1 MPFHNVNGKKL
12 FYARVDAET
21 EPKTASPVLV
31 FIHGLGSSHSFYIP
45 VMHDLAASGYSSVAL
60 DVYGKKLRYLTSQRA
75 NVEQCLGSGQSELS
89 LGVEAPTFETIASDV
104 KELLR
109 LLDIP
114 SDNVVAV
121 GHSMGGIIVPMLA
134 SKCCLRGA
142 VLIGPVLPKSGLAD
156 IFNARVETVKK
167 DGMEPMAKTIP
178 FAATGSK
185 ATLTQKAFIRAL
197 LLSQKSDGYIA
208 LCEAIARAQLPA
220 YASLDCPLLVLAGE
234 EDKTS
239 PVPDAQKIT
248 NELDHIR
255 QLAARGFNSVNQSA
269 LTRSNSMPTKRV
281 RDCERR
287 RCAEACESCKR
298 RKQRCDGRRPCA
310 RCIKRG
316 LGHECRESPSTSGLG
331 TRRILASSLPSP
343 DPERLSNI
351 TEQHTPAGSITVGS
365 RSGLTSAED
374 TYVDD
379 QTSSSLQLLSHTQ
392 PERLPRMSRLVQDT
406 RGEYMF
412 IGDSA
417 TLSFLQNIRRI
428 VRRSIGDCA
437 LVDDPLRHGIVESSP
452 ETRRGWI
459 LSSAQNPPPQQTEL
473 EVDYLVK
480 WYMQSTNCVLLL
492 FDRKELHH
500 EIRKWIEDGQDIA
513 DPVSPVYFLVFALG
527 AQTGPEEKDDLA
539 ETFFNYARY
548 LTVETL
554 IEEPG
559 IVTIQALVLIAMYLL
574 GASRRNAAF
583 MYLGMGVRAA
593 YAIGLHRHDIS
604 SLFSPTDGRAR
615 EQLWKGIRIL
625 DLFMSASL
633 GRPPSTSELRD
644 TTNLQN
650 YSACNDLSMIF
661 ETILTDVYAKRMI
674 TPEILERISKNLRRW
689 TSQCDQGLIVDGIE
703 QEDLV
708 SDESGEKQP
717 NIGLM
722 HLKLTGH
729 WSIMLLSLPFLHK
742 AVSQHV
748 EEAEKSSN
756 ASIKRASS
764 SNQVLVHSCLE
775 SAVRTVDLLQ
785 PLLKIGTIPKR
796 LPMVG
801 NSAFVSGLV
810 LGAAIFGDFDN
821 SFPLEKSLHGARS
834 VLEHLARCDAVAK
847 RHLMILDHL
856 QGACDIYMDNRAR
869 LRMERQGHLVNGLF
883 GSIHTIG
890 KSPLRNS
897 QQAEMNFRMVS
908 DEGFQTQP
916 QTPRT
921 GQVSNREMAS
931 EQQDYAIEGGE
942 QPGIDIACAT
952 DAFLGIS
959 PNMLWF
965 DSFDTTMSL
974 FPIVDTQTLGD
985 DLT

>member
-1 MPFHNVNGKKL
+1 MPFLDVRGKKL

-21 EPKTASPVLV
+21 EPKTSDPVLV

-45 VMHDLAASGYSSVAL
+45 VMHSLAAAGYSSVAL
-60 DVYGKKLRYLTSQRA
+60 DVYG
-75 NVEQCLGSGQSELS
+75 SGQSELS
-89 LGVEAPTFETIASDV
+89 PGVEAPTFETIASDV
-104 KELLR
+104 EELLKG
-109 LLDIP
+109 LKIP
-114 SDNVVAV
+114 SENVVVA
-121 GHSMGGIIVPMLA
+121 GHSMGGIIVPILA
-134 SKCCLRGA
+134 SKCRLRGA
-142 VLIGPVLPKSGLAD
+142 VLIGPVLPKPAMAD
-156 IFNARVETVKK
+156 IFNARIETVKK

-185 ATLTQKAFIRAL
+185 ATLTHKAFIRTL
-197 LLSQKSDGYIA
+197 LLSQKPDGYNA
-208 LCEAIARAQLPA
+208 LCQAIAKAELPV
-220 YASLDCPLLVLAGE
+220 YSNLKCPVLVLAGE

-239 PVPDAQKIT
+239 PVPDAHKII
-248 NELDHIR
+248 NE
-255 QLAARGFNSVNQSA
+255 
-269 LTRSNSMPTKRV
+269 RV

-316 LGHECRESPSTSGLG
+316 LSHECRESASVSGLG
-331 TRRILASSLPSP
+331 ARRIVASSLPSP

-365 RSGLTSAED
+365 RSGLTSAEE

-379 QTSSSLQLLSHTQ
+379 QTSSSLQLLSDTQ

-459 LSSAQNPPPQQTEL
+459 LSSAQNPPPQQTEQ

-480 WYMQSTNCVLLL
+480 WYMQSTNCMLLL
-492 FDRKELHH
+492 FDQKQLHH
-500 EIRKWIEDGQDIA
+500 DIRKWIEDGQNISDSA
-513 DPVSPVYFLVFALG
+513 SSVYFLVFAIG
-527 AQTGPEEKDDLA
+527 AQTGPGDKDDQA
-539 ETFFNYARY
+539 DTFFNYARY

-604 SLFSPTDGRAR
+604 SLFSPTEARAR

-644 TTNLQN
+644 TTNPQN

-661 ETILTDVYAKRMI
+661 ESILTDVYAKRMI
-674 TPEILERISKNLRRW
+674 TPEILERISKQLRRW
-689 TSQCDQGLIVDGIE
+689 TSQCGEGLAVDGIE
-703 QEDLV
+703 QEELIR
-708 SDESGEKQP
+708 DESGEEEP

-748 EEAEKSSN
+748 EEAEQSSN
-756 ASIKRASS
+756 TSTKRSSS
-764 SNQVLVHSCLE
+764 SNEVLVHSCLE

-785 PLLKIGTIPKR
+785 PLLKVGTIPKR
-796 LPMVG
+796 LPIVG

-821 SFPLEKSLHGARS
+821 CFPLEKSLHAARS
-834 VLEHLARCDAVAK
+834 VLEHLARHDAVAK

-856 QGACDIYMDNRAR
+856 QGACEIYMDNRAR

-890 KSPLRNS
+890 KSPLRES
-897 QQAEMNFRMVS
+897 HQPEINFRIAPS
-908 DEGFQTQP
+908 EGLQTQP
-916 QTPRT
+916 QTPGP
-921 GQVSNREMAS
+921 GQVPHQEVSS
-931 EQQDYAIEGGE
+931 EQQDFTMEGGV
-942 QPGIDIACAT
+942 QSGIDVGDVT

-974 FPIVDTQTLGD
+974 FPIVDTQTMGD

>member
-1 MPFHNVNGKKL
+1 MPFIEVENKKL

-21 EPKTASPVLV
+21 EQKNGPVLV

-45 VMHDLAASGYSSVAL
+45 VMHQLATSGYSSIAL
-60 DVYGKKLRYLTSQRA
+60 DVYG
-75 NVEQCLGSGQSELS
+75 SGLSELS
-89 LGVEAPTFETIASDV
+89 HGVESPTFDTIASDV
-104 KELLR
+104 KALLEG
-109 LLDIP
+109 LNIP
-114 SDNVVAV
+114 SENAVAV
-121 GHSMGGIIVPMLA
+121 GHSMGGIIVPKLA
-134 SKCCLRGA
+134 LKCKLRGS
-142 VLIGPVLPKSGLAD
+142 VLIGPVLPKPAMAD

-167 DGMEPMAKTIP
+167 EGMEPMAKTIP
-178 FAATGSK
+178 YAATGSK

-197 LLSQKSDGYIA
+197 ILSQKSEGYIT
-208 LCEAIARAQLPA
+208 LCQAIAKATLPQ
-220 YASLDCPLLVLAGE
+220 YSSIECPVLVLSGE

-239 PVPDAQKIT
+239 PLPDAKKILSEWGC
-248 NELDHIR
+248 NDSAKSMHILPGLR
-255 QLAARGFNSVNQSA
+255 CLPGGSETVREDAAPKPVRAANVVNRDATEEGLAPA
-269 LTRSNSMPTKRV
+269 
-281 RDCERR
+281 
-287 RCAEACESCKR
+287 
-298 RKQRCDGRRPCA
+298 
-310 RCIKRG
+310 
-316 LGHECRESPSTSGLG
+316 
-331 TRRILASSLPSP
+331 ASSEDSVMSVTSLNPPQTMGQDAS
-343 DPERLSNI
+343 
-351 TEQHTPAGSITVGS
+351 S
-365 RSGLTSAED
+365 R
-374 TYVDD
+374 
-379 QTSSSLQLLSHTQ
+379 LLSQAPIPTDSV
-392 PERLPRMSRLVQDT
+392 RFDVGGRVLPRMSRLIQDT

-428 VRRSIGDCA
+428 VRRSIGDCT
-437 LVDDPLRHGIVESSP
+437 LVDDPLRHGIVEASP

-459 LSSAQNPPPQQTEL
+459 LSSAQNPPPRQTEQ
-473 EVDYLVK
+473 EVDYLVR
-480 WYMQSTNCVLLL
+480 WYMQSANCVLLL
-492 FDRKELHH
+492 FDQKELDHG
-500 EIRKWIEDGQDIA
+500 IRKWLEEGQDIA
-513 DPVSPVYFLVFALG
+513 DPASSVYYLIFAIG
-527 AQTGPEEKDDLA
+527 AQTGPEDKDELA

-604 SLFSPTDGRAR
+604 SLFSPNDGRAR

-644 TTNLQN
+644 TTNSQN

-661 ETILTDVYAKRMI
+661 ESILTDVYAKRMI
-674 TPEILERISKNLRRW
+674 SPEILDRISKHMRRW
-689 TSQCDQGLIVDGIE
+689 TAQCGDGLVVDGIE
-703 QEDLV
+703 QDDVLRDQDG
-708 SDESGEKQP
+708 DEQP
-717 NIGLM
+717 NIGLI

-729 WSIMLLSLPFLHK
+729 WTVMLLSLPFLHK

-748 EEAEKSSN
+748 EDNEQSVQGTRKQP
-756 ASIKRASS
+756 SS

-785 PLLKIGTIPKR
+785 TLVRTGTIPKR

-821 SFPLEKSLHGARS
+821 SFPLEKSLHAARG
-834 VLEHLARCDAVAK
+834 VLDRFSRYDAVAK

-856 QGACDIYMDNRAR
+856 QNACDIYMDNRAR

-897 QQAEMNFRMVS
+897 LQPEANFRT
-908 DEGFQTQP
+908 EGIQTQP
-916 QTPRT
+916 QTPRP
-921 GQVSNREMAS
+921 GQMQNNEMTD
-931 EQQDYAIEGGE
+931 EQQGYAMEGGDQTE
-942 QPGIDIACAT
+942 IDVDVSA

-974 FPIVDTQTLGD
+974 FPIVDTQIMGD
-985 DLT
+985 EMT

>member
-1 MPFHNVNGKKL
+1 MPFIKVQNKKL
-12 FYARVDAET
+12 FYAQVDAET
-21 EPKTASPVLV
+21 ASKDGPVLV

-45 VMHDLAASGYSSVAL
+45 VMNQLATAGYSSIAL
-60 DVYGKKLRYLTSQRA
+60 DVYG
-75 NVEQCLGSGQSELS
+75 SGLSVLSE
-89 LGVEAPTFETIASDV
+89 GVEDPTFDTIASDV
-104 KELLR
+104 KALLEG
-109 LLDIP
+109 LSIP
-114 SDNVVAV
+114 PENAVAV
-121 GHSMGGIIVPMLA
+121 GHSMGGIIVPKLA
-134 SKCCLRGA
+134 LKCSLRGA
-142 VLIGPVLPKSGLAD
+142 VLIGPVLPKPAMAE
-156 IFNARVETVKK
+156 IFNTRIGTVKK
-167 DGMEPMAKTIP
+167 EGMEPMAKTIP

-185 ATLTQKAFIRAL
+185 AILTQKAFIRAL
-197 LLSQKSDGYIA
+197 LLSQKPEGYIA
-208 LCEAIARAQLPA
+208 LCRAIAQAELPP
-220 YASLDCPLLVLAGE
+220 YANIKCPVLVLSGE

-239 PVPDAQKIT
+239 PIPDAQKI
-248 NELDHIR
+248 LSDSR
-255 QLAARGFNSVNQSA
+255 D
-269 LTRSNSMPTKRV
+269 LTRPTDDEMPTRRV

-316 LGHECRESPSTSGLG
+316 LGHECHESQSASNNGA
-331 TRRILASSLPSP
+331 RRILASSLPSP
-343 DPERLSNI
+343 DPDRLSNI
-351 TEQHTPAGSITVGS
+351 TEQTTPAGSITVGN
-365 RSGLTSAED
+365 RSGLTSVDEA
-374 TYVDD
+374 YVDD
-379 QTSSSLQLLSHTQ
+379 GTSSSLQLLSNTQ

-428 VRRSIGDCA
+428 VRRSIGDCT
-437 LVDDPLRHGIVESSP
+437 LVDDPLRHGIVEASP

-459 LSSAQNPPPQQTEL
+459 LSSAQNPPPRQSEQEL
-473 EVDYLVK
+473 DYLVK
-480 WYMQSTNCVLLL
+480 WYMQSANCVLLL
-492 FDRKELHH
+492 FDQKELDQG
-500 EIRKWIEDGQDIA
+500 IRKWIEDGQDIA
-513 DPVSPVYFLVFALG
+513 DPASSVYYLVFAIG
-527 AQTGPEEKDDLA
+527 AQTGPEDKDDLA

-593 YAIGLHRHDIS
+593 YAIGLHRHDIA
-604 SLFSPTDGRAR
+604 SLFSANEGRAR

-644 TTNLQN
+644 TTNPQN

-661 ETILTDVYAKRMI
+661 ELILTDVYAKRMI
-674 TPEILERISKNLRRW
+674 SPEILERISKHLRRW
-689 TSQCDQGLIVDGIE
+689 TAQCGEGLAVDGIE
-703 QEDLV
+703 QDDLIR
-708 SDESGEKQP
+708 DQNGEEQP
-717 NIGLM
+717 NIGLI

-729 WSIMLLSLPFLHK
+729 WTVMLLSLPFLHK

-748 EEAEKSSN
+748 EDNEQSAQGT
-756 ASIKRASS
+756 AKRSSS

-785 PLLKIGTIPKR
+785 TLVRTGTIPKR
-796 LPMVG
+796 LPIVG

-821 SFPLEKSLHGARS
+821 SFPLEKSLHAARG
-834 VLEHLARCDAVAK
+834 VLDRFSRYDAVAK

-856 QGACDIYMDNRAR
+856 QNACDIYMDNRAR
-869 LRMERQGHLVNGLF
+869 LRMERQRHLVNGLF

-897 QQAEMNFRMVS
+897 QQP
-908 DEGFQTQP
+908 EGNSRIGSTDGIQTQP
-916 QTPRT
+916 QTPRP
-921 GQVSNREMAS
+921 GQVANEMTE
-931 EQQDYAIEGGE
+931 EQQGFLMEGGE
-942 QPGIDIACAT
+942 QTEIDVDISA

-974 FPIVDTQTLGD
+974 FPIVDTQIMGD
-985 DLT
+985 EMMANGVNNQE

>member
-1 MPFHNVNGKKL
+1 MPFLEVGNKRL
-12 FYARVDAET
+12 FYAQVDAET
-21 EPKTASPVLV
+21 GSHTSGPVLV

-45 VMHDLAASGYSSVAL
+45 VMNQLATAGYSSIAL
-60 DVYGKKLRYLTSQRA
+60 DVYG
-75 NVEQCLGSGQSELS
+75 SGLSELS
-89 LGVEAPTFETIASDV
+89 PEAEAPTFDTIANDV
-104 KELLR
+104 EALLKG
-109 LLDIP
+109 LSIP
-114 SDNVVAV
+114 SQDVVAV
-121 GHSMGGIIVPMLA
+121 GHSMGGIIVPKLA
-134 SKCCLRGA
+134 LKCNLQGA
-142 VLIGPVLPKSGLAD
+142 VLIGPVLPKPALAD
-156 IFNARVETVKK
+156 VFNARIETVRK

-178 FAATGSK
+178 SAATGSK

-197 LLSQKSDGYIA
+197 LLSQKSEGI
-208 LCEAIARAQLPA
+208 R
-220 YASLDCPLLVLAGE
+220 CPLLILAGE

-239 PVPDAQKIT
+239 PVPDARKIMS
-248 NELDHIR
+248 EPGHIR
-255 QLAARGFNSVNQSA
+255 QLAARGSRSSQA
-269 LTRSNSMPTKRV
+269 LTSSTSNDKMPTRRV
-281 RDCERR
+281 RDSERR
-287 RCAEACESCKR
+287 RCAEACENCKR

-316 LGHECRESPSTSGLG
+316 LGHECHEPQSTPSLG
-331 TRRILASSLPSP
+331 GRRIVASSLPSP
-343 DPERLSNI
+343 DPDRLSSI
-351 TEQHTPAGSITVGS
+351 TEQTTPAGSITVGS
-365 RSGLTSAED
+365 GSALTSAED

-379 QTSSSLQLLSHTQ
+379 RASSSLQLLSDTQ

-437 LVDDPLRHGIVESSP
+437 LVDDPLRHGIVEASP

-459 LSSAQNPPPQQTEL
+459 LSSAQNPPPNQSDQD
-473 EVDYLVK
+473 VDYLED
-480 WYMQSTNCVLLL
+480 L
-492 FDRKELHH
+492 DRR
-500 EIRKWIEDGQDIA
+500 IRKWIEDGQDIA
-513 DPVSPVYFLVFALG
+513 DPASSVYYLVFAIG
-527 AQTGPEEKDDLA
+527 AQTGPEDKDNLA
-539 ETFFNYARY
+539 ESFFNYARY

-559 IVTIQALVLIAMYLL
+559 MITIQALVLIAMYLL

-604 SLFSPTDGRAR
+604 SLFPPSEGRSR

-644 TTNLQN
+644 TANPQN

-661 ETILTDVYAKRMI
+661 ESILTDVYAKRMI
-674 TPEILERISKNLRRW
+674 SPEILERISKHLRRW
-689 TSQCDQGLIVDGIE
+689 TAQCSEGLVVDGIE
-703 QEDLV
+703 QEDLIRDPNG
-708 SDESGEKQP
+708 DEQP
-717 NIGLM
+717 NIGLT

-729 WSIMLLSLPFLHK
+729 WTVMLLSLPFLHK

-748 EEAEKSSN
+748 EENEQSSQGT
-756 ASIKRASS
+756 AKRTSS
-764 SNQVLVHSCLE
+764 SNQILVHSCLE

-785 PLLKIGTIPKR
+785 PLAKTGTIPKR

-821 SFPLEKSLHGARS
+821 SFPLEKSLQGARG
-834 VLEHLARCDAVAK
+834 VLERFSRYDAVAK

-856 QGACDIYMDNRAR
+856 QGACGIYMDNRAR
-869 LRMERQGHLVNGLF
+869 RRMERQGHLVNGLF

-890 KSPLRNS
+890 GSLNRPS
-897 QQAEMNFRMVS
+897 QQPQINSRLS
-908 DEGFQTQP
+908 STEGVQTQP
-916 QTPRT
+916 QTPRA
-921 GQVSNREMAS
+921 GQGPNNEMS
-931 EQQDYAIEGGE
+931 DEQSFSLEGGE
-942 QPGIDIACAT
+942 PSEIDISGSA

-974 FPIVDTQTLGD
+974 FPIVDTHIMGD
-985 DLT
+985 ELT

>member
-1 MPFHNVNGKKL
+1 
-12 FYARVDAET
+12 
-21 EPKTASPVLV
+21 
-31 FIHGLGSSHSFYIP
+31 
-45 VMHDLAASGYSSVAL
+45 
-60 DVYGKKLRYLTSQRA
+60 
-75 NVEQCLGSGQSELS
+75 
-89 LGVEAPTFETIASDV
+89 
-104 KELLR
+104 
-109 LLDIP
+109 
-114 SDNVVAV
+114 
-121 GHSMGGIIVPMLA
+121 
-134 SKCCLRGA
+134 
-142 VLIGPVLPKSGLAD
+142 
-156 IFNARVETVKK
+156 
-167 DGMEPMAKTIP
+167 
-178 FAATGSK
+178 
-185 ATLTQKAFIRAL
+185 
-197 LLSQKSDGYIA
+197 
-208 LCEAIARAQLPA
+208 
-220 YASLDCPLLVLAGE
+220 
-234 EDKTS
+234 
-239 PVPDAQKIT
+239 
-248 NELDHIR
+248 
-255 QLAARGFNSVNQSA
+255 
-269 LTRSNSMPTKRV
+269 MPTRRV
-281 RDCERR
+281 RDSERR

-316 LGHECRESPSTSGLG
+316 LGHECHESQSASNNGA
-331 TRRILASSLPSP
+331 RRILASSLPSP
-343 DPERLSNI
+343 DPDRLSNI
-351 TEQHTPAGSITVGS
+351 TEQTTPAGSITVGN
-365 RSGLTSAED
+365 RSSLTSVDE

-379 QTSSSLQLLSHTQ
+379 GTSSSLQLLSNTQ

-428 VRRSIGDCA
+428 VRRSIGDCP
-437 LVDDPLRHGIVESSP
+437 LVDDPLRHGIVEASP

-459 LSSAQNPPPQQTEL
+459 LSSAQNPPPRQSEQEL
-473 EVDYLVK
+473 DYLVK
-480 WYMQSTNCVLLL
+480 WYMQSANCVLLL
-492 FDRKELHH
+492 FDQTELDQG
-500 EIRKWIEDGQDIA
+500 IRKWIEDGQDIA
-513 DPVSPVYFLVFALG
+513 DPASSVYYLVFAIG
-527 AQTGPEEKDDLA
+527 AQTGPEDKDDLA

-559 IVTIQALVLIAMYLL
+559 IVTIQAFVLIAMYLL

-593 YAIGLHRHDIS
+593 YAIGLHRHDIA
-604 SLFSPTDGRAR
+604 SLFSANEGRAR

-644 TTNLQN
+644 TTNPQN

-661 ETILTDVYAKRMI
+661 ELILTDVYAKRMI
-674 TPEILERISKNLRRW
+674 SPEILERISKHLRRW
-689 TSQCDQGLIVDGIE
+689 TAQCGEGLAVDGIE
-703 QEDLV
+703 QDDLIR
-708 SDESGEKQP
+708 DHNGEEQP
-717 NIGLM
+717 NIGLI

-729 WSIMLLSLPFLHK
+729 WTVMLLSLPFLHK

-748 EEAEKSSN
+748 EDNEQSAQGT
-756 ASIKRASS
+756 AKRSSS

-785 PLLKIGTIPKR
+785 TLVRTGTIPKR
-796 LPMVG
+796 LPIVG

-821 SFPLEKSLHGARS
+821 SFPLEKSLHAARG
-834 VLEHLARCDAVAK
+834 VLDRFSRYDAVAK

-856 QGACDIYMDNRAR
+856 QNACDIYMDNRAR
-869 LRMERQGHLVNGLF
+869 LRMERQRHLVNGLF

-897 QQAEMNFRMVS
+897 QQS
-908 DEGFQTQP
+908 EGNSRIGSTDGIQTQP
-916 QTPRT
+916 QTPRP
-921 GQVSNREMAS
+921 GQLANEMTE
-931 EQQDYAIEGGE
+931 EQQGFSMEGGE
-942 QPGIDIACAT
+942 QTEIDVDISA

-974 FPIVDTQTLGD
+974 FPIVDTQIMGD
-985 DLT
+985 EMIASGVNNQE

>member
-1 MPFHNVNGKKL
+1 MPFLEVRGKKL
-12 FYARVDAET
+12 FYARVDGKRQAKG
-21 EPKTASPVLV
+21 PNPVLV
-31 FIHGLGSSHSFYIP
+31 FIHGLGSSHTFYIP
-45 VMHDLAASGYSSVAL
+45 VMHQLAESGYTSVAL
-60 DVYGKKLRYLTSQRA
+60 DVYGSAQSQL
-75 NVEQCLGSGQSELS
+75 VS
-89 LGVEAPTFETIASDV
+89 GVEAPTFETIVDDIIG
-104 KELLR
+104 LLQG
-109 LLDIP
+109 LEIP
-114 SDNVVAV
+114 SDNIVAV
-121 GHSMGGIIVPMLA
+121 GHSMGGIVVPMLA
-134 SKCCLRGA
+134 SKCRLQGA
-142 VLIGPVLPKSGLAD
+142 VLLGPVLPRAALAD
-156 IFNARVETVKK
+156 IFNARIETVKK
-167 DGMEPMAKTIP
+167 DGMEPMAQTIP
-178 FAATGSK
+178 FAATGSR
-185 ATLTQKAFIRAL
+185 ATLLQKAFIRTL
-197 LLSQKSDGYIA
+197 LLSQKPEGYNA
-208 LCEAIARAQLPA
+208 LCGAIAKAEVPS
-220 YASLDCPLLVLAGE
+220 YSTISSPVLVLAGE

-239 PVPDAQKIT
+239 PVADAQKIF
-248 NELDHIR
+248 DDWR
-255 QLAARGFNSVNQSA
+255 PAASFNPH
-269 LTRSNSMPTKRV
+269 TTKTKFPMPTRRV
-281 RDCERR
+281 RDSERR
-287 RCAEACESCKR
+287 RCAEACDSCKR

-316 LGHECRESPSTSGLG
+316 LDHDCREASGSVPG
-331 TRRILASSLPSP
+331 AQRILASSLPSP
-343 DPERLSNI
+343 DPERLGSI
-351 TEQHTPAGSITVGS
+351 TEQPTPAGSITVGS
-365 RSGLTSAED
+365 RSGLTSVED
-374 TYVDD
+374 TFVDD
-379 QTSSSLQLLSHTQ
+379 GASQLLSDTQ

-459 LSSAQNPPPQQTEL
+459 LSSAQNPPPQQSEQD
-473 EVDYLVK
+473 VNYLLK

-492 FDRKELHH
+492 FDQKELDQG
-500 EIRKWIEDGQDIA
+500 IRKWIEDGQDIA
-513 DPVSPVYFLVFALG
+513 DPASSVYYLVFAIG
-527 AQTGPEEKDDLA
+527 AQTGPEDKDDLA
-539 ETFFNYARY
+539 ETLFNYARY
-548 LTVETL
+548 LTVDTL
-554 IEEPG
+554 VEEPG
-559 IVTIQALVLIAMYLL
+559 IITIQALVLIAMYLL

-604 SLFSPTDGRAR
+604 SLFSQTEGRAR

-644 TTNLQN
+644 TTNSLN

-661 ETILTDVYAKRMI
+661 ESILTDVYAKRMI
-674 TPEILERISKNLRRW
+674 SPEILDRISKHMRRW
-689 TSQCDQGLIVDGIE
+689 TLQCSEGLVVDGIE
-703 QEDLV
+703 SEDLIR
-708 SDESGEKQP
+708 DTNGNQQP
-717 NIGLM
+717 NIGIV

-729 WSIMLLSLPFLHK
+729 WTVMLLSLPFLHK

-748 EEAEKSSN
+748 EETEQSSN
-756 ASIKRASS
+756 RATKRASS

-785 PLLKIGTIPKR
+785 TLFKTGTIPKR
-796 LPMVG
+796 LPIVG

-821 SFPLEKSLHGARS
+821 SFPLEKSLHAARG
-834 VLEHLARCDAVAK
+834 VLERLARYDAVSK

-897 QQAEMNFRMVS
+897 QLGEVNFRIS
-908 DEGFQTQP
+908 STEGLQTQP
-916 QTPRT
+916 QTPRPGQAMNQEMT
-921 GQVSNREMAS
+921 DEQQGFTMEGGQV
-931 EQQDYAIEGGE
+931 DFDVEG
-942 QPGIDIACAT
+942 AT

-974 FPIVDTQTLGD
+974 FPIVDTQIMGEDMT
-985 DLT
+985 

>member
-1 MPFHNVNGKKL
+1 MNQL
-12 FYARVDAET
+12 A
-21 EPKTASPVLV
+21 TA
-31 FIHGLGSSHSFYIP
+31 
-45 VMHDLAASGYSSVAL
+45 GYSSIAL
-60 DVYGKKLRYLTSQRA
+60 DVYG
-75 NVEQCLGSGQSELS
+75 SGLSVLSE
-89 LGVEAPTFETIASDV
+89 GVEDPTFDTIASDV
-104 KELLR
+104 KALLEGLR
-109 LLDIP
+109 IRP
-114 SDNVVAV
+114 ENAVAV
-121 GHSMGGIIVPMLA
+121 GHSMGGIIVPKLA
-134 SKCCLRGA
+134 LKCNLRGS
-142 VLIGPVLPKSGLAD
+142 VLIGPVLPKPAMAE
-156 IFNARVETVKK
+156 IFNTRIETAKK
-167 DGMEPMAKTIP
+167 EGMEPMAKTIP

-197 LLSQKSDGYIA
+197 LLSQEPEGYIA
-208 LCEAIARAQLPA
+208 LCRAIAQADVPP
-220 YASLDCPLLVLAGE
+220 YANIKCPVLVLSGG

-239 PVPDAQKIT
+239 PIPDAQKI
-248 NELDHIR
+248 LSDSRPAVHSLSSR
-255 QLAARGFNSVNQSA
+255 DF
-269 LTRSNSMPTKRV
+269 TRSTDDEMPTRRV

-316 LGHECRESPSTSGLG
+316 LGHECHESQSASNNGA
-331 TRRILASSLPSP
+331 RRILASSLPSP
-343 DPERLSNI
+343 DPDRLSNI
-351 TEQHTPAGSITVGS
+351 TEQTTPAGSITVGN
-365 RSGLTSAED
+365 RSGLTSVDE

-379 QTSSSLQLLSHTQ
+379 GTSSSLQLLSNTQ

-428 VRRSIGDCA
+428 VRRSIGDCT
-437 LVDDPLRHGIVESSP
+437 LVDDPLRHGIVEASP

-459 LSSAQNPPPQQTEL
+459 LSSAQNPPPRQSEQEL
-473 EVDYLVK
+473 DYLVK
-480 WYMQSTNCVLLL
+480 WYMQSANCVLLL
-492 FDRKELHH
+492 FDQTELDQG
-500 EIRKWIEDGQDIA
+500 IRKWIEDGQDIA
-513 DPVSPVYFLVFALG
+513 DPASSVYYLVFAIG
-527 AQTGPEEKDDLA
+527 AQTGPEDKDDLA

-559 IVTIQALVLIAMYLL
+559 IVTIQAFVLIAMYLL

-593 YAIGLHRHDIS
+593 YAIGLHRHDIA
-604 SLFSPTDGRAR
+604 SLFSANESRAR

-644 TTNLQN
+644 TTNPQN

-661 ETILTDVYAKRMI
+661 ELILTDVYAKRMI
-674 TPEILERISKNLRRW
+674 SPEILERISKHLRRW
-689 TSQCDQGLIVDGIE
+689 TAQCGEGLAVDGIE
-703 QEDLV
+703 QDDLIR
-708 SDESGEKQP
+708 DQNGEEQP
-717 NIGLM
+717 NIGLI

-729 WSIMLLSLPFLHK
+729 WTVMLLSLPFLHK

-748 EEAEKSSN
+748 EDNEQSAQGT
-756 ASIKRASS
+756 AKRSS
-764 SNQVLVHSCLE
+764 SANQVLVHSCLE

-785 PLLKIGTIPKR
+785 TLVRTGTIPKR
-796 LPMVG
+796 LPIVG

-821 SFPLEKSLHGARS
+821 SFPLEKSLHAARG
-834 VLEHLARCDAVAK
+834 VLDRFSRYDAVAK

-856 QGACDIYMDNRAR
+856 QNACDIYMDNRAR
-869 LRMERQGHLVNGLF
+869 LRMERQRYLVNGLF

-897 QQAEMNFRMVS
+897 QQP
-908 DEGFQTQP
+908 EGNSRIGSTDGIQTQP
-916 QTPRT
+916 QTPRP
-921 GQVSNREMAS
+921 GQVANEMTE
-931 EQQDYAIEGGE
+931 EQQGFSIEGGE
-942 QPGIDIACAT
+942 QTDIDVDISA

-974 FPIVDTQTLGD
+974 FPIVDTQIMGD
-985 DLT
+985 EMMANGVNNQE

>member
-1 MPFHNVNGKKL
+1 MPFLDVRGKKL

-21 EPKTASPVLV
+21 EPKTSDPVLV

-45 VMHDLAASGYSSVAL
+45 VMHSLAAAGYSSVAL
-60 DVYGKKLRYLTSQRA
+60 DVYG
-75 NVEQCLGSGQSELS
+75 SGQSELS
-89 LGVEAPTFETIASDV
+89 PGVEAPTFETIASDV
-104 KELLR
+104 EELLKG
-109 LLDIP
+109 LKIP
-114 SDNVVAV
+114 SENVVAA
-121 GHSMGGIIVPMLA
+121 GHSMGGIIVPILA
-134 SKCCLRGA
+134 SKCRLRGA
-142 VLIGPVLPKSGLAD
+142 VLIGPVLPKPAMAD
-156 IFNARVETVKK
+156 IFNARIETVKK

-185 ATLTQKAFIRAL
+185 ATLTHKAFIRTL
-197 LLSQKSDGYIA
+197 LLSQKPDGYNA
-208 LCEAIARAQLPA
+208 LCQAIAKAELPV
-220 YASLDCPLLVLAGE
+220 YSNLKCPVLVLAGE

-239 PVPDAQKIT
+239 PVPHAHKII
-248 NELDHIR
+248 NE
-255 QLAARGFNSVNQSA
+255 
-269 LTRSNSMPTKRV
+269 RV

-316 LGHECRESPSTSGLG
+316 LSHECRESASVSGLG
-331 TRRILASSLPSP
+331 ARRIVASSLPSP

-365 RSGLTSAED
+365 RSGLTSAEE

-379 QTSSSLQLLSHTQ
+379 QTSSSLQLLSDTQ

-459 LSSAQNPPPQQTEL
+459 LSSAQNPPPQQTEQ

-480 WYMQSTNCVLLL
+480 WYMQSTNCMLLL
-492 FDRKELHH
+492 FDQKQLHH
-500 EIRKWIEDGQDIA
+500 DIRKWIEDGQNISDSA
-513 DPVSPVYFLVFALG
+513 SSVYFLVFAIG
-527 AQTGPEEKDDLA
+527 AQTGPGDKDDQA
-539 ETFFNYARY
+539 DTFFNYARY

-604 SLFSPTDGRAR
+604 SLFSPTEARAR

-644 TTNLQN
+644 TTNPQN

-661 ETILTDVYAKRMI
+661 ESILTDVYAKRMI
-674 TPEILERISKNLRRW
+674 TPEILERISKQLRRW
-689 TSQCDQGLIVDGIE
+689 TSQCGEGLAVDGIE
-703 QEDLV
+703 QEELIR
-708 SDESGEKQP
+708 DESGEEQP

-748 EEAEKSSN
+748 EEAEQSSN
-756 ASIKRASS
+756 TSTKRSSS
-764 SNQVLVHSCLE
+764 SNEVLVHSCLE

-785 PLLKIGTIPKR
+785 PLLKVGTIPKR
-796 LPMVG
+796 LPIVG

-821 SFPLEKSLHGARS
+821 CFPLEKSLHAARS
-834 VLEHLARCDAVAK
+834 VLEHLARHDAVAK

-856 QGACDIYMDNRAR
+856 QGACEIYMDNRAR

-890 KSPLRNS
+890 KSPLHSRAWS
-897 QQAEMNFRMVS
+897 S
-908 DEGFQTQP
+908 
-916 QTPRT
+916 
-921 GQVSNREMAS
+921 
-931 EQQDYAIEGGE
+931 
-942 QPGIDIACAT
+942 
-952 DAFLGIS
+952 
-959 PNMLWF
+959 
-965 DSFDTTMSL
+965 TTSRG
-974 FPIVDTQTLGD
+974 VE
-985 DLT
+985 

>member
-1 MPFHNVNGKKL
+1 
-12 FYARVDAET
+12 
-21 EPKTASPVLV
+21 
-31 FIHGLGSSHSFYIP
+31 
-45 VMHDLAASGYSSVAL
+45 
-60 DVYGKKLRYLTSQRA
+60 
-75 NVEQCLGSGQSELS
+75 
-89 LGVEAPTFETIASDV
+89 
-104 KELLR
+104 
-109 LLDIP
+109 
-114 SDNVVAV
+114 
-121 GHSMGGIIVPMLA
+121 
-134 SKCCLRGA
+134 
-142 VLIGPVLPKSGLAD
+142 
-156 IFNARVETVKK
+156 
-167 DGMEPMAKTIP
+167 
-178 FAATGSK
+178 
-185 ATLTQKAFIRAL
+185 
-197 LLSQKSDGYIA
+197 
-208 LCEAIARAQLPA
+208 
-220 YASLDCPLLVLAGE
+220 
-234 EDKTS
+234 
-239 PVPDAQKIT
+239 
-248 NELDHIR
+248 
-255 QLAARGFNSVNQSA
+255 
-269 LTRSNSMPTKRV
+269 MPTRRV

-316 LGHECRESPSTSGLG
+316 LGHECHEPQSIPSLG
-331 TRRILASSLPSP
+331 GRRIVASSLPSP
-343 DPERLSNI
+343 DPDRLSNI
-351 TEQHTPAGSITVGS
+351 TEQTTPVGSITVGS
-365 RSGLTSAED
+365 GSVLTSAED

-379 QTSSSLQLLSHTQ
+379 GASSSLQLLSDTQ

-437 LVDDPLRHGIVESSP
+437 LVDDPLRHGIVEASP

-459 LSSAQNPPPQQTEL
+459 LSSAQNPPPSQTNQD
-473 EVDYLVK
+473 VDYLVR
-480 WYMQSTNCVLLL
+480 WYMQSANCVLLL
-492 FDRKELHH
+492 FDQKDLDRR
-500 EIRKWIEDGQDIA
+500 IRKWIEDGQDIS
-513 DPVSPVYFLVFALG
+513 DPASSVYYLVFAIG
-527 AQTGPEEKDDLA
+527 AQTGPEDKDDLA
-539 ETFFNYARY
+539 DSFFNYARY

-604 SLFSPTDGRAR
+604 SLFPSNEGRSR

-644 TTNLQN
+644 TTNPQN

-661 ETILTDVYAKRMI
+661 ESILTDVYAKRMI
-674 TPEILERISKNLRRW
+674 SPEILERISKHLRRW
-689 TSQCDQGLIVDGIE
+689 TAQCSEGLVVDGIE
-703 QEDLV
+703 QEDLIR
-708 SDESGEKQP
+708 DGNGNEQP
-717 NIGLM
+717 NIGLI

-729 WSIMLLSLPFLHK
+729 WTVMLLSLPFLHK

-748 EEAEKSSN
+748 EENEQSSQGT
-756 ASIKRASS
+756 AKRTSS
-764 SNQVLVHSCLE
+764 SNQILVHSCLE

-785 PLLKIGTIPKR
+785 TLVKTGSIPKR

-821 SFPLEKSLHGARS
+821 SFPLEKSLQGARG
-834 VLEHLARCDAVAK
+834 VLERFSRYDAVAK

-856 QGACDIYMDNRAR
+856 QGACGIYMDNRAR

-890 KSPLRNS
+890 KSLDRPS
-897 QQAEMNFRMVS
+897 QQPGINSRISSAEGV
-908 DEGFQTQP
+908 QTQP

-921 GQVSNREMAS
+921 VQAPNTEMS
-931 EQQDYAIEGGE
+931 DEQQGFSLESGGQSE
-942 QPGIDIACAT
+942 IDISGSA

-974 FPIVDTQTLGD
+974 FPIVDTHIMGD
-985 DLT
+985 ELT

>member
-1 MPFHNVNGKKL
+1 
-12 FYARVDAET
+12 
-21 EPKTASPVLV
+21 
-31 FIHGLGSSHSFYIP
+31 
-45 VMHDLAASGYSSVAL
+45 
-60 DVYGKKLRYLTSQRA
+60 
-75 NVEQCLGSGQSELS
+75 
-89 LGVEAPTFETIASDV
+89 
-104 KELLR
+104 
-109 LLDIP
+109 
-114 SDNVVAV
+114 
-121 GHSMGGIIVPMLA
+121 
-134 SKCCLRGA
+134 
-142 VLIGPVLPKSGLAD
+142 
-156 IFNARVETVKK
+156 
-167 DGMEPMAKTIP
+167 
-178 FAATGSK
+178 
-185 ATLTQKAFIRAL
+185 
-197 LLSQKSDGYIA
+197 
-208 LCEAIARAQLPA
+208 
-220 YASLDCPLLVLAGE
+220 
-234 EDKTS
+234 
-239 PVPDAQKIT
+239 
-248 NELDHIR
+248 
-255 QLAARGFNSVNQSA
+255 
-269 LTRSNSMPTKRV
+269 MPTRRV
-281 RDCERR
+281 RDSERR

-316 LGHECRESPSTSGLG
+316 LGHDCRESSGSVPG
-331 TRRILASSLPSP
+331 AQRILASSLPSP
-343 DPERLSNI
+343 DPERLGSI
-351 TEQHTPAGSITVGS
+351 TEQPTPAGSITVGS
-365 RSGLTSAED
+365 RSGLTSVED
-374 TYVDD
+374 TFVDD
-379 QTSSSLQLLSHTQ
+379 GASQLLSDTQ

-459 LSSAQNPPPQQTEL
+459 LSSAQNPPPQQSEQD
-473 EVDYLVK
+473 VNYLLK

-492 FDRKELHH
+492 FDQKELDQG
-500 EIRKWIEDGQDIA
+500 IRKWIEDGQDIA
-513 DPVSPVYFLVFALG
+513 DPASSVYYLVFAIG
-527 AQTGPEEKDDLA
+527 AQTGPEDKDDLA
-539 ETFFNYARY
+539 ETLFNYARY
-548 LTVETL
+548 LTVDTL
-554 IEEPG
+554 VEEPG
-559 IVTIQALVLIAMYLL
+559 IITIQALVLIAMYLL

-604 SLFSPTDGRAR
+604 SLFSQTEGRAR

-644 TTNLQN
+644 TTSSQN

-661 ETILTDVYAKRMI
+661 ESILTDVYAKRMI
-674 TPEILERISKNLRRW
+674 SPEILDRISKHMRRW
-689 TSQCDQGLIVDGIE
+689 TLQCSEGLAVDGIE
-703 QEDLV
+703 SEDLV
-708 SDESGEKQP
+708 RDTDGNQQP
-717 NIGLM
+717 NIGIM

-729 WSIMLLSLPFLHK
+729 WTVMLLSLPFLHK

-748 EEAEKSSN
+748 EETEQSSN
-756 ASIKRASS
+756 RTTKRASS

-785 PLLKIGTIPKR
+785 TLFKTGTIPKR
-796 LPMVG
+796 LPIVG

-821 SFPLEKSLHGARS
+821 SFPLEKSLHAARG
-834 VLEHLARCDAVAK
+834 VLERLARYDAVSK

-897 QQAEMNFRMVS
+897 QLGEVNFRIS
-908 DEGFQTQP
+908 STEGLQTQP
-916 QTPRT
+916 QTPRPGQALNQEIT
-921 GQVSNREMAS
+921 DEQQGFTMEGGQV
-931 EQQDYAIEGGE
+931 DFDVEG
-942 QPGIDIACAT
+942 AT

-974 FPIVDTQTLGD
+974 FPIVDTQIMGEDIT
-985 DLT
+985 

>member
-1 MPFHNVNGKKL
+1 MPFLEVRGKKL
-12 FYARVDAET
+12 FYARVDGKGQ
-21 EPKTASPVLV
+21 PNGPNPVL
-31 FIHGLGSSHSFYIP
+31 
-45 VMHDLAASGYSSVAL
+45 LAESGYTSVAL
-60 DVYGKKLRYLTSQRA
+60 DVYGSAQSQL
-75 NVEQCLGSGQSELS
+75 VS
-89 LGVEAPTFETIASDV
+89 GVEAPTFETIVEDILG
-104 KELLR
+104 LLQG
-109 LLDIP
+109 LEIP
-114 SDNVVAV
+114 SDSIVAV
-121 GHSMGGIIVPMLA
+121 GHSMGGIVVPMLA
-134 SKCCLRGA
+134 SKCSLQGA
-142 VLIGPVLPKSGLAD
+142 VLLGPVLPRAALAD
-156 IFNARVETVKK
+156 IFNARIETVKK
-167 DGMEPMAKTIP
+167 DGMEPMAQTIP

-185 ATLTQKAFIRAL
+185 ATLLQKAFIRTL
-197 LLSQKSDGYIA
+197 LLSQKPEGYNA
-208 LCEAIARAQLPA
+208 LCGAIAKAEVPS
-220 YASLDCPLLVLAGE
+220 YSTISSPVLVLAGE

-239 PVPDAQKIT
+239 PMADAQKIFDEPYPT
-248 NELDHIR
+248 VGGPGLH
-255 QLAARGFNSVNQSA
+255 ST
-269 LTRSNSMPTKRV
+269 LTRRDQTRFPMPTRRV
-281 RDCERR
+281 RDSERR

-316 LGHECRESPSTSGLG
+316 LGHDCRESSGSVPG
-331 TRRILASSLPSP
+331 AQRILASSLPSP
-343 DPERLSNI
+343 DPERLGSI
-351 TEQHTPAGSITVGS
+351 TEQPTPAGSITVGS
-365 RSGLTSAED
+365 RSGLTSVED
-374 TYVDD
+374 TFVDD
-379 QTSSSLQLLSHTQ
+379 GASQLLSDTQ

-459 LSSAQNPPPQQTEL
+459 LSSAQNPPPQQSEQD
-473 EVDYLVK
+473 VNYLLK

-492 FDRKELHH
+492 FDQKELNQG
-500 EIRKWIEDGQDIA
+500 IRKWIEDGQDIA
-513 DPVSPVYFLVFALG
+513 DPASSVYYLVFAIG
-527 AQTGPEEKDDLA
+527 AQTGPEDKDDLA
-539 ETFFNYARY
+539 ETLFNYARY
-548 LTVETL
+548 LTVDTL
-554 IEEPG
+554 VEEPG
-559 IVTIQALVLIAMYLL
+559 IITIQALVLIAMYLL

-604 SLFSPTDGRAR
+604 SLFSQTEGRAR

-644 TTNLQN
+644 TTSSQN

-661 ETILTDVYAKRMI
+661 ESILTDVYAKRMI
-674 TPEILERISKNLRRW
+674 SPEILDRISKHMRRW
-689 TSQCDQGLIVDGIE
+689 TLQCSEGLAVDGIE
-703 QEDLV
+703 SEDLV
-708 SDESGEKQP
+708 RDTDGNQQP
-717 NIGLM
+717 NIGIM

-729 WSIMLLSLPFLHK
+729 WTVMLLSLPFLHK

-748 EEAEKSSN
+748 EETEQSLN
-756 ASIKRASS
+756 RTTKRASS

-785 PLLKIGTIPKR
+785 TLFKTGTIPKR
-796 LPMVG
+796 LPIVG

-821 SFPLEKSLHGARS
+821 SFPLEKSLHAARG
-834 VLEHLARCDAVAK
+834 VLERLARYDAVSK

-897 QQAEMNFRMVS
+897 QSGEANFRIS
-908 DEGFQTQP
+908 STEGLQTQP
-916 QTPRT
+916 QTPRPGHALNQEIT
-921 GQVSNREMAS
+921 DEQQGFTMEGGQV
-931 EQQDYAIEGGE
+931 DFDVEG
-942 QPGIDIACAT
+942 AT

-974 FPIVDTQTLGD
+974 FPIVDTQIMGED
-985 DLT
+985 MI

>member
-1 MPFHNVNGKKL
+1 MPFIKVQNKKL
-12 FYARVDAET
+12 FYAQVDAET
-21 EPKTASPVLV
+21 ASKDGSVLV

-45 VMHDLAASGYSSVAL
+45 VMNQLATAGYSSIAL
-60 DVYGKKLRYLTSQRA
+60 DVYG
-75 NVEQCLGSGQSELS
+75 SGLSVLSE
-89 LGVEAPTFETIASDV
+89 GIEDPTFDTIASDV
-104 KELLR
+104 KALLEGLSIR
-109 LLDIP
+109 P
-114 SDNVVAV
+114 ENAVAV
-121 GHSMGGIIVPMLA
+121 GHSMGGIIVPKLA
-134 SKCCLRGA
+134 LKCSLRGA
-142 VLIGPVLPKSGLAD
+142 VLIGPVLPKPAMAE
-156 IFNARVETVKK
+156 IFNTRIRTVKK
-167 DGMEPMAKTIP
+167 EGMEPMAKTIP

-185 ATLTQKAFIRAL
+185 AILTQKAFIRAL
-197 LLSQKSDGYIA
+197 LLSQKPEGYIA
-208 LCEAIARAQLPA
+208 LCRAIAQAELPP
-220 YASLDCPLLVLAGE
+220 YANIKCPVLVLSGE

-239 PVPDAQKIT
+239 PIPDAQKILS
-248 NELDHIR
+248 ED
-255 QLAARGFNSVNQSA
+255 
-269 LTRSNSMPTKRV
+269 LTRPTDDEMPTRRV

-316 LGHECRESPSTSGLG
+316 LGHECHESQSASNNGA
-331 TRRILASSLPSP
+331 RRILASSLPSP
-343 DPERLSNI
+343 DPDRLSNI
-351 TEQHTPAGSITVGS
+351 TEQTTPAGSITVGN
-365 RSGLTSAED
+365 RSGLTSVDEA
-374 TYVDD
+374 YVDD
-379 QTSSSLQLLSHTQ
+379 GTSSSLQLLSNTQ

-428 VRRSIGDCA
+428 VRRSIGDCT
-437 LVDDPLRHGIVESSP
+437 LVDDPLRHGIVEASP

-459 LSSAQNPPPQQTEL
+459 LSSAQNPPPRQSEQEL
-473 EVDYLVK
+473 DYLVK
-480 WYMQSTNCVLLL
+480 WYMQSANCVLLL
-492 FDRKELHH
+492 FDQKELDQG
-500 EIRKWIEDGQDIA
+500 IRKWIEDGQDIA
-513 DPVSPVYFLVFALG
+513 DPASSVYYLVFAIG
-527 AQTGPEEKDDLA
+527 AQTGPEDKDDLA

-593 YAIGLHRHDIS
+593 YAIGLHRHDIA
-604 SLFSPTDGRAR
+604 SLFSSNEGRAR

-644 TTNLQN
+644 TTNPQN

-661 ETILTDVYAKRMI
+661 ELILTDVYAKRMI
-674 TPEILERISKNLRRW
+674 SPEILERISKHLRRW
-689 TSQCDQGLIVDGIE
+689 TAQCGEGLAVDGIE
-703 QEDLV
+703 QDDLIR
-708 SDESGEKQP
+708 DQNGEEQP
-717 NIGLM
+717 NIGLI

-729 WSIMLLSLPFLHK
+729 WTVMLLSLPFLHK

-748 EEAEKSSN
+748 EDNEQSAQGT
-756 ASIKRASS
+756 AKRSSS

-785 PLLKIGTIPKR
+785 TLVRTGTIPKR
-796 LPMVG
+796 LPIVG

-821 SFPLEKSLHGARS
+821 SFPLEKSLHAARG
-834 VLEHLARCDAVAK
+834 VLDRFSRYDAVAK

-856 QGACDIYMDNRAR
+856 QNACDIYMDNRAR
-869 LRMERQGHLVNGLF
+869 LRMERQRHLVNGLF

-897 QQAEMNFRMVS
+897 QQP
-908 DEGFQTQP
+908 EGNSRIGSTDGIQTQP
-916 QTPRT
+916 QTPRP
-921 GQVSNREMAS
+921 GQVANEMTE
-931 EQQDYAIEGGE
+931 EQQGFLMEGGE
-942 QPGIDIACAT
+942 QTEIDVDISA

-974 FPIVDTQTLGD
+974 FPIVDTQIMGD
-985 DLT
+985 EMMANGVNNQE

>member
-1 MPFHNVNGKKL
+1 MPFIKVQNKTL
-12 FYARVDAET
+12 FYAQVDAET
-21 EPKTASPVLV
+21 ASKDGPVLV

-45 VMHDLAASGYSSVAL
+45 VMNQLATAGYSSIAL
-60 DVYGKKLRYLTSQRA
+60 DVYG
-75 NVEQCLGSGQSELS
+75 SGLSVLSE
-89 LGVEAPTFETIASDV
+89 GVEDPTFDTIASDV
-104 KELLR
+104 KALLEGLSIR
-109 LLDIP
+109 P
-114 SDNVVAV
+114 ENAVAV
-121 GHSMGGIIVPMLA
+121 GHSMGGIIVPKLA
-134 SKCCLRGA
+134 LKCNLRGS
-142 VLIGPVLPKSGLAD
+142 VLIGPVLPKPAMAE
-156 IFNARVETVKK
+156 IFNTRIETVKK
-167 DGMEPMAKTIP
+167 EGMEPMAKTIP

-197 LLSQKSDGYIA
+197 LLSQKTEGYIA
-208 LCEAIARAQLPA
+208 LCRAIAQADLPA
-220 YASLDCPLLVLAGE
+220 YANIKSPVLVLSGE

-239 PVPDAQKIT
+239 PIPDAQKI
-248 NELDHIR
+248 LSDSRPAVHSLSSR
-255 QLAARGFNSVNQSA
+255 D
-269 LTRSNSMPTKRV
+269 LTRSTDDEMPTRRV
-281 RDCERR
+281 RDSERR

-316 LGHECRESPSTSGLG
+316 LGHECHESQSALNNGA
-331 TRRILASSLPSP
+331 RRILASSLPSP
-343 DPERLSNI
+343 DPDRLSNI
-351 TEQHTPAGSITVGS
+351 TEQTTPAGSITVGN
-365 RSGLTSAED
+365 RSGLMSVDE

-379 QTSSSLQLLSHTQ
+379 GTSSSLQLLSNTQ

-437 LVDDPLRHGIVESSP
+437 LVDDPLRHGIVEASP

-459 LSSAQNPPPQQTEL
+459 LSSAQNPPPRPSEQ

-480 WYMQSTNCVLLL
+480 WYMQSANCVLLL
-492 FDRKELHH
+492 FDQTELDQG
-500 EIRKWIEDGQDIA
+500 IRKWIEDGQDIA
-513 DPVSPVYFLVFALG
+513 DPASSVYYLVFAIG
-527 AQTGPEEKDDLA
+527 AQTGPEDKDDLA

-593 YAIGLHRHDIS
+593 YAIGLHRHDIA
-604 SLFSPTDGRAR
+604 SLFSANEGRAR

-644 TTNLQN
+644 TTSIQN

-661 ETILTDVYAKRMI
+661 ELILTDVYAKRMI
-674 TPEILERISKNLRRW
+674 SPEILERISKHLRRW
-689 TSQCDQGLIVDGIE
+689 TAQCGEGLAVDGIE
-703 QEDLV
+703 QDDLIR
-708 SDESGEKQP
+708 DQNGEEQP
-717 NIGLM
+717 NIGLI
-722 HLKLTGH
+722 HIKLTGH
-729 WSIMLLSLPFLHK
+729 WTVMLLSLPFLHK

-748 EEAEKSSN
+748 EDNEQSAQGTS
-756 ASIKRASS
+756 KRSS
-764 SNQVLVHSCLE
+764 SANQVLVHSCLE

-785 PLLKIGTIPKR
+785 TLVRTGTIPKR
-796 LPMVG
+796 LPIVG

-821 SFPLEKSLHGARS
+821 SFPLQKSLHAARG
-834 VLEHLARCDAVAK
+834 VLDRFSRYDAVAK

-856 QGACDIYMDNRAR
+856 QNACDIYMDNRAR
-869 LRMERQGHLVNGLF
+869 LRMERQRHLVNGLF

-897 QQAEMNFRMVS
+897 QQP
-908 DEGFQTQP
+908 EGNSRIGSTDGIQTQP
-916 QTPRT
+916 QTPRL
-921 GQVSNREMAS
+921 GQVANEVTE
-931 EQQDYAIEGGE
+931 EQQGFSMDGGD
-942 QPGIDIACAT
+942 QTGIDVDISA

-974 FPIVDTQTLGD
+974 FPIVDTQIMGD
-985 DLT
+985 EMTANGVNNQE

>member
-1 MPFHNVNGKKL
+1 
-12 FYARVDAET
+12 
-21 EPKTASPVLV
+21 
-31 FIHGLGSSHSFYIP
+31 
-45 VMHDLAASGYSSVAL
+45 
-60 DVYGKKLRYLTSQRA
+60 
-75 NVEQCLGSGQSELS
+75 
-89 LGVEAPTFETIASDV
+89 
-104 KELLR
+104 
-109 LLDIP
+109 
-114 SDNVVAV
+114 
-121 GHSMGGIIVPMLA
+121 
-134 SKCCLRGA
+134 
-142 VLIGPVLPKSGLAD
+142 
-156 IFNARVETVKK
+156 
-167 DGMEPMAKTIP
+167 
-178 FAATGSK
+178 
-185 ATLTQKAFIRAL
+185 
-197 LLSQKSDGYIA
+197 
-208 LCEAIARAQLPA
+208 
-220 YASLDCPLLVLAGE
+220 
-234 EDKTS
+234 
-239 PVPDAQKIT
+239 
-248 NELDHIR
+248 
-255 QLAARGFNSVNQSA
+255 
-269 LTRSNSMPTKRV
+269 MPTRRV
-281 RDCERR
+281 RESERR

-316 LGHECRESPSTSGLG
+316 LGHECHESHPASAAG
-331 TRRILASSLPSP
+331 RRIVASSLPSP
-343 DPERLSNI
+343 DPDRLSNI
-351 TEQHTPAGSITVGS
+351 TEQPTPDISGSITVDA
-365 RSGLTSAED
+365 RSGLTSAEE
-374 TYVDD
+374 TFVDD
-379 QTSSSLQLLSHTQ
+379 GASSSIQFLSDTQ
-392 PERLPRMSRLVQDT
+392 PERLPRMSRLIQDT

-428 VRRSIGDCA
+428 VRRSIGDCT

-459 LSSAQNPPPQQTEL
+459 LSSAQNPPPRQTEEEVNYL
-473 EVDYLVK
+473 EK
-480 WYMQSTNCVLLL
+480 WYSQSANCVLLL
-492 FDRKELHH
+492 FDQKDLNQA
-500 EIRKWIEDGQDIA
+500 IRKWIEGGQDDA
-513 DPVSPVYFLVFALG
+513 DPASSVYYLVFAIG
-527 AQTGPEEKDDLA
+527 AQTGPEDKDDLA
-539 ETFFNYARY
+539 ESFFNYARY

-559 IVTIQALVLIAMYLL
+559 IITIQALVLIAMYLL

-604 SLFSPTDGRAR
+604 SLFPPNEGRAR

-644 TTNLQN
+644 TANPQN

-661 ETILTDVYAKRMI
+661 ESILTDVYAKRMI
-674 TPEILERISKNLRRW
+674 SPEILERISKHMRRW
-689 TSQCDQGLIVDGIE
+689 TMQCNEGLIVDGIE
-703 QEDLV
+703 QEDLIH
-708 SDESGEKQP
+708 DSGGNEQP
-717 NIGLM
+717 NIGLI

-729 WSIMLLSLPFLHK
+729 WTVMLLSLPFLHK

-748 EEAEKSSN
+748 EDIEQSGQETS
-756 ASIKRASS
+756 KRASSSAS

-785 PLLKIGTIPKR
+785 TLVKTGTIPKR

-821 SFPLEKSLHGARS
+821 SFPLEKSLHAARA
-834 VLEHLARCDAVAK
+834 VLERFGRYDAVAK

-856 QGACDIYMDNRAR
+856 QEACDTYMDNRAR
-869 LRMERQGHLVNGLF
+869 LRMERQRHLVNGLF

-897 QQAEMNFRMVS
+897 QQPEGNGRVS
-908 DEGFQTQP
+908 SSEGIQTQP
-916 QTPRT
+916 QTPRP
-921 GQVSNREMAS
+921 GQAPSQEVTD
-931 EQQDYAIEGGE
+931 EQQGYSLDGAE
-942 QPGIDIACAT
+942 IDVGDSA

-974 FPIVDTQTLGD
+974 FPIVDTQIMGMGNDMT
-985 DLT
+985 

>member
-1 MPFHNVNGKKL
+1 MPFIKVQNKKL
-12 FYARVDAET
+12 FYAQVDAET
-21 EPKTASPVLV
+21 VSKDGPVLV

-45 VMHDLAASGYSSVAL
+45 VMNQLATAGYSSIAL
-60 DVYGKKLRYLTSQRA
+60 DVYG
-75 NVEQCLGSGQSELS
+75 SGLSVLSE
-89 LGVEAPTFETIASDV
+89 GVEDPTFDTIASDV
-104 KELLR
+104 KALLEG
-109 LLDIP
+109 LSIP
-114 SDNVVAV
+114 PENAVAV
-121 GHSMGGIIVPMLA
+121 GHSMGGIIVPKLA
-134 SKCCLRGA
+134 LKCSLRGA
-142 VLIGPVLPKSGLAD
+142 VLIGPVLPKPAMAE
-156 IFNARVETVKK
+156 IFNTRIGTVKK
-167 DGMEPMAKTIP
+167 EGMEPMAKTIP

-197 LLSQKSDGYIA
+197 LLSQEPEGYIA
-208 LCEAIARAQLPA
+208 LCHAIAQAELPP
-220 YASLDCPLLVLAGE
+220 YANIKCPVLVLSGE

-239 PVPDAQKIT
+239 PIPDAQKI
-248 NELDHIR
+248 LSDSR
-255 QLAARGFNSVNQSA
+255 PAAHSLSSRD
-269 LTRSNSMPTKRV
+269 LTRPTDDEMPTRRV

-316 LGHECRESPSTSGLG
+316 LGHECHESQSASNNGA
-331 TRRILASSLPSP
+331 RRILASSLPSP
-343 DPERLSNI
+343 DPDRLSNI
-351 TEQHTPAGSITVGS
+351 TEQTTPAGSITVGN
-365 RSGLTSAED
+365 RSGLTSVDEA
-374 TYVDD
+374 YVDD
-379 QTSSSLQLLSHTQ
+379 GTSSSLQLLSNTQ

-428 VRRSIGDCA
+428 VRRSIGDCT
-437 LVDDPLRHGIVESSP
+437 LVDDPLRHGIVEASP

-459 LSSAQNPPPQQTEL
+459 LSSAQNPPPRQSEQEL
-473 EVDYLVK
+473 DYLVK
-480 WYMQSTNCVLLL
+480 WYMQSANCVLLL
-492 FDRKELHH
+492 FDQKELDQG
-500 EIRKWIEDGQDIA
+500 IRKWIEDGQDIA
-513 DPVSPVYFLVFALG
+513 DPASSVYYLVFAIG
-527 AQTGPEEKDDLA
+527 AQTGPEDKDDLA

-593 YAIGLHRHDIS
+593 YAIGLHRHDIA
-604 SLFSPTDGRAR
+604 SLFSANEGRAR

-644 TTNLQN
+644 TTNPQN

-661 ETILTDVYAKRMI
+661 ELILTDVYAKRMI
-674 TPEILERISKNLRRW
+674 SPEILERISKHLRRW
-689 TSQCDQGLIVDGIE
+689 TAQCGEGLAVDGIE
-703 QEDLV
+703 QDDLIR
-708 SDESGEKQP
+708 DQNGEEQP
-717 NIGLM
+717 NIGLI

-729 WSIMLLSLPFLHK
+729 WTVMLLSLPFLHK

-748 EEAEKSSN
+748 EDNEQSAQGT
-756 ASIKRASS
+756 AKRSSS

-785 PLLKIGTIPKR
+785 TLVRTGTIPKR
-796 LPMVG
+796 LPIVG

-821 SFPLEKSLHGARS
+821 SFPLEKSLHAARG
-834 VLEHLARCDAVAK
+834 VLDRFSRYDAVAK

-856 QGACDIYMDNRAR
+856 QNACDIYMDNRAR
-869 LRMERQGHLVNGLF
+869 LRMERQRHLVNGLF

-897 QQAEMNFRMVS
+897 QQP
-908 DEGFQTQP
+908 EGNSRIGSTDGIQTQP
-916 QTPRT
+916 QTPRP
-921 GQVSNREMAS
+921 GQVANEMTE
-931 EQQDYAIEGGE
+931 EQQGFLMEGGE
-942 QPGIDIACAT
+942 QTEIDVDISA

-974 FPIVDTQTLGD
+974 FPIVDTQIMGD
-985 DLT
+985 EMMANGVNNQE

>member
-1 MPFHNVNGKKL
+1 MPFLEVENKRL
-12 FYARVDAET
+12 FYARVDAEQ
-21 EPKTASPVLV
+21 ESPISDTVLV

-45 VMHDLAASGYSSVAL
+45 VMHHLAAVGYTSIAL
-60 DVYGKKLRYLTSQRA
+60 DVYGSGLSTLFPD
-75 NVEQCLGSGQSELS
+75 VES
-89 LGVEAPTFETIASDV
+89 PTFDTIASDIDG
-104 KELLR
+104 LLQG
-109 LLDIP
+109 LSIP
-114 SDNVVAV
+114 SKNVVAV
-121 GHSMGGIIVPMLA
+121 GHSMGGIIVPKLA
-134 SKCCLRGA
+134 LKCNLRGA
-142 VLIGPVLPKSGLAD
+142 VLIGPVLPKPSLAD
-156 IFNARVETVKK
+156 IFNTRVETVKK
-167 DGMEPMAKTIP
+167 DGMEPMAQTIP

-185 ATLTQKAFIRAL
+185 ATLTQKSFIRSL
-197 LLSQKSDGYIA
+197 LLSQKPEGYIA
-208 LCEAIARAQLPA
+208 LCHAIAKAELPS
-220 YASLDCPLLVLAGE
+220 YSSIHCPLLILAGE

-239 PVPDAQKIT
+239 PVPDAKKIMS
-248 NELDHIR
+248 EPGHIR
-255 QLAARGFNSVNQSA
+255 QLAARGSLS
-269 LTRSNSMPTKRV
+269 RGPHKIEPRERRIMPTRRV

-287 RCAEACESCKR
+287 RCAEACNSCKR
-298 RKQRCDGRRPCA
+298 RKQRCDGARPCA

-316 LGHECRESPSTSGLG
+316 LGHECGESLPGG
-331 TRRILASSLPSP
+331 RRIVASSLPSP
-343 DPERLSNI
+343 DPDRLSNI
-351 TEQHTPAGSITVGS
+351 TEQTTPAGSIIVDS

-374 TYVDD
+374 VYVDD
-379 QTSSSLQLLSHTQ
+379 TSSSLQLLSDTQ

-437 LVDDPLRHGIVESSP
+437 LVDDPLRHGIVEASP

-459 LSSAQNPPPQQTEL
+459 LSSAQNPPLQQTDQD
-473 EVDYLVK
+473 VDYLMK
-480 WYMQSTNCVLLL
+480 WYMQSVNCVLLL
-492 FDRKELHH
+492 FDQKELNRH
-500 EIRKWIEDGQDIA
+500 IRKWIEDGQDPA
-513 DPVSPVYFLVFALG
+513 DPASSVYYLVFAIG
-527 AQTGPEEKDDLA
+527 AQTGPEDKDGLA
-539 ETFFNYARY
+539 ESFFNYARY

-559 IVTIQALVLIAMYLL
+559 IITIQALVLIAMYLL
-574 GASRRNAAF
+574 AASRRNAAF

-604 SLFSPTDGRAR
+604 SIFPANEGRTR

-644 TTNLQN
+644 TTNPKN

-661 ETILTDVYAKRMI
+661 ESILTDVYAKRMI
-674 TPEILERISKNLRRW
+674 SPEILERISKHLRRW
-689 TSQCDQGLIVDGIE
+689 TAQCGEGLVIDGIE
-703 QEDLV
+703 QEDLI
-708 SDESGEKQP
+708 SDQNGGKQP
-717 NIGLM
+717 SIGLI

-729 WSIMLLSLPFLHK
+729 WTVMLLSLPFLHK

-748 EEAEKSSN
+748 EDNEQSLQGTT
-756 ASIKRASS
+756 KRASS

-785 PLLKIGTIPKR
+785 LLFKTDTIPKR
-796 LPMVG
+796 LPIVG

-810 LGAAIFGDFDN
+810 LGAAIFGDFDS
-821 SFPLEKSLHGARS
+821 SFPLEKSLHAARG
-834 VLEHLARCDAVAK
+834 VLERLSRYDAVSK

-856 QGACDIYMDNRAR
+856 QGACDVYMDNRAR

-890 KSPLRNS
+890 NSPARKTRQPDTS
-897 QQAEMNFRMVS
+897 FRIS
-908 DEGFQTQP
+908 STEGIQTQP
-916 QTPRT
+916 QTPRAGLAPENEMT
-921 GQVSNREMAS
+921 DGQHGFPL
-931 EQQDYAIEGGE
+931 DGGE
-942 QPGIDIACAT
+942 QSGIDVEGSA

-974 FPIVDTQTLGD
+974 FPIVDTQIIGEE
-985 DLT
+985 LT

>member
-1 MPFHNVNGKKL
+1 
-12 FYARVDAET
+12 
-21 EPKTASPVLV
+21 
-31 FIHGLGSSHSFYIP
+31 
-45 VMHDLAASGYSSVAL
+45 
-60 DVYGKKLRYLTSQRA
+60 
-75 NVEQCLGSGQSELS
+75 
-89 LGVEAPTFETIASDV
+89 
-104 KELLR
+104 
-109 LLDIP
+109 
-114 SDNVVAV
+114 
-121 GHSMGGIIVPMLA
+121 
-134 SKCCLRGA
+134 
-142 VLIGPVLPKSGLAD
+142 
-156 IFNARVETVKK
+156 
-167 DGMEPMAKTIP
+167 
-178 FAATGSK
+178 
-185 ATLTQKAFIRAL
+185 
-197 LLSQKSDGYIA
+197 
-208 LCEAIARAQLPA
+208 
-220 YASLDCPLLVLAGE
+220 
-234 EDKTS
+234 
-239 PVPDAQKIT
+239 
-248 NELDHIR
+248 
-255 QLAARGFNSVNQSA
+255 
-269 LTRSNSMPTKRV
+269 MPTRRV

-310 RCIKRG
+310 RCIKRD
-316 LGHECRESPSTSGLG
+316 LSHECRESPSVPGLG
-331 TRRILASSLPSP
+331 ARRIVASSLPSP

-365 RSGLTSAED
+365 RSGLASTED

-379 QTSSSLQLLSHTQ
+379 HTSSSLQLLSDTQ

-459 LSSAQNPPPQQTEL
+459 LSSAQNPPSQQTEQ

-492 FDRKELHH
+492 FDQKQLHH
-500 EIRKWIEDGQDIA
+500 DICKWIEDGQNIS
-513 DPVSPVYFLVFALG
+513 DPASSVYFLVFAIG
-527 AQTGPEEKDDLA
+527 AQTGPEDKDDQA

-574 GASRRNAAF
+574 SASRRNAAF

-604 SLFSPTDGRAR
+604 SLFSATEGRTR

-644 TTNLQN
+644 TTNPQN

-661 ETILTDVYAKRMI
+661 ESILTDVYAKRMI
-674 TPEILERISKNLRRW
+674 TPEILERISKHLRRW
-689 TSQCDQGLIVDGIE
+689 TSQCGEGLAVDGIA
-703 QEDLV
+703 QEDMIG
-708 SDESGEKQP
+708 DESGEEQP
-717 NIGLM
+717 NIGLV
-722 HLKLTGH
+722 HLKSTGH

-748 EEAEKSSN
+748 EEVEQSSN
-756 ASIKRASS
+756 ASTKRSTS
-764 SNQVLVHSCLE
+764 SNEVLVHSCLE

-785 PLLKIGTIPKR
+785 PLLKAGTIPKR

-821 SFPLEKSLHGARS
+821 SFPLEKSLHAARS
-834 VLEHLARCDAVAK
+834 VLEHLARYDAVAK
-847 RHLMILDHL
+847 RHLMIIDHL
-856 QGACDIYMDNRAR
+856 QEACEIYMDNRAR

-890 KSPLRNS
+890 KSPLRS
-897 QQAEMNFRMVS
+897 SHQPEINFRLPPS
-908 DEGFQTQP
+908 DGFQTQP

-921 GQVSNREMAS
+921 GQVLNHDTTSG
-931 EQQDYAIEGGE
+931 QQGYNIGGGE
-942 QPGIDIACAT
+942 QSEMEVGDVT

-974 FPIVDTQTLGD
+974 FPIVDTQTMGD

>member
-1 MPFHNVNGKKL
+1 MPFIKVQNKTL
-12 FYARVDAET
+12 FYAQADAET
-21 EPKTASPVLV
+21 ASKDGPVMV

-45 VMHDLAASGYSSVAL
+45 VMNQLAAAGYSSVAL
-60 DVYGKKLRYLTSQRA
+60 DVYGSGLSVLA
-75 NVEQCLGSGQSELS
+75 DDVED
-89 LGVEAPTFETIASDV
+89 PTFDTIASDV
-104 KELLR
+104 KALLEGLSIR
-109 LLDIP
+109 P
-114 SDNVVAV
+114 ENAVAV
-121 GHSMGGIIVPMLA
+121 GHSMGGIIVPKLA
-134 SKCCLRGA
+134 LKCNLRGS
-142 VLIGPVLPKSGLAD
+142 VLIGPVLPKPAMAE
-156 IFNARVETVKK
+156 IFNTRIETVKK
-167 DGMEPMAKTIP
+167 EGMEPMAKTIP

-197 LLSQKSDGYIA
+197 LLSQKPEGYIA
-208 LCEAIARAQLPA
+208 LCHAIAQADLPA
-220 YASLDCPLLVLAGE
+220 YANIKSPVLVLSGE

-239 PVPDAQKIT
+239 PIPDAQKILSEDLPRPT
-248 NELDHIR
+248 DDE
-255 QLAARGFNSVNQSA
+255 
-269 LTRSNSMPTKRV
+269 MPTRRV
-281 RDCERR
+281 RDSERR

-316 LGHECRESPSTSGLG
+316 LGHECHESQSASNNGA
-331 TRRILASSLPSP
+331 RRILASSLPSP
-343 DPERLSNI
+343 DPDRLSNI
-351 TEQHTPAGSITVGS
+351 TEQTTPAGSITVGN
-365 RSGLTSAED
+365 RSGLTSVDE

-379 QTSSSLQLLSHTQ
+379 GTSSSLQLLSNTQ

-428 VRRSIGDCA
+428 VRRSIGDCT
-437 LVDDPLRHGIVESSP
+437 LVDDPLRHGIVEASP

-459 LSSAQNPPPQQTEL
+459 LSSAQNPPPRQSEQEL
-473 EVDYLVK
+473 DYLVK
-480 WYMQSTNCVLLL
+480 WYMQSANCVLLL
-492 FDRKELHH
+492 FDQTELDQG
-500 EIRKWIEDGQDIA
+500 IRKWIEDGQDIA
-513 DPVSPVYFLVFALG
+513 DPASSVYYLVFAIG
-527 AQTGPEEKDDLA
+527 AQTGPQDKDDLA

-593 YAIGLHRHDIS
+593 YAIGLHRHDIA
-604 SLFSPTDGRAR
+604 SLFSANEGRTR

-644 TTNLQN
+644 TTNPQS

-661 ETILTDVYAKRMI
+661 ELILTDVYAKRMI
-674 TPEILERISKNLRRW
+674 SPEILERISKHLRRW
-689 TSQCDQGLIVDGIE
+689 TAQCGEGLAVDGIE
-703 QEDLV
+703 QDDLIR
-708 SDESGEKQP
+708 DQNGEVQP
-717 NIGLM
+717 NIGLI

-729 WSIMLLSLPFLHK
+729 WTVMLLSLPFLHK

-748 EEAEKSSN
+748 EDHQQSAQGTAKP
-756 ASIKRASS
+756 SS
-764 SNQVLVHSCLE
+764 SANQVLVHSCLE

-785 PLLKIGTIPKR
+785 TLVRTGTIPKR
-796 LPMVG
+796 LPIVG

-821 SFPLEKSLHGARS
+821 SFPLEKSLHAARG
-834 VLEHLARCDAVAK
+834 VLDRFSRYDAVAK

-856 QGACDIYMDNRAR
+856 QNACDIYMDNRAR
-869 LRMERQGHLVNGLF
+869 LRMERQRHLVNGLF

-897 QQAEMNFRMVS
+897 QQP
-908 DEGFQTQP
+908 EGNSRIGSTDGIQTQP
-916 QTPRT
+916 QTPRP
-921 GQVSNREMAS
+921 GQVANEMTE
-931 EQQDYAIEGGE
+931 EQQGFSMDGGDQTE
-942 QPGIDIACAT
+942 IDVDISA

-974 FPIVDTQTLGD
+974 FPIVDTQIMGD
-985 DLT
+985 EMMANGVDNQE